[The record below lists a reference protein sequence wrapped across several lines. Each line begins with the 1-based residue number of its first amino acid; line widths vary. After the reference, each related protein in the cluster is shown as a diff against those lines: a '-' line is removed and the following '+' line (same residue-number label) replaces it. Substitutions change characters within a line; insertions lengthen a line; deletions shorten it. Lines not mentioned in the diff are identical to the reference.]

1 VKQDK
6 TEQRSKRHRRVRR
19 YVIGTPE
26 RPRLQV
32 YRTLHHL
39 YAFVVDDSKGHTMV
53 AASTRE
59 QAVADGLSSRTNLD
73 AAKKV
78 GEVIGQ
84 KAKAAGITAVVFDRA
99 GMKYHGRIKA
109 LADAAREAGLEF

>member
-1 VKQDK
+1 MRVSK
-6 TEQRSKRHRRVRR
+6 TDQRDKRHRRVRR
-19 YVIGTPE
+19 YVTGTTE

-59 QAVADGLSSRTNLD
+59 STVAEGLASRTNVD
-73 AAKKV
+73 AARKV
-78 GEVIGQ
+78 GEAIGQ

-109 LADAAREAGLEF
+109 LAEAARQAGLEF